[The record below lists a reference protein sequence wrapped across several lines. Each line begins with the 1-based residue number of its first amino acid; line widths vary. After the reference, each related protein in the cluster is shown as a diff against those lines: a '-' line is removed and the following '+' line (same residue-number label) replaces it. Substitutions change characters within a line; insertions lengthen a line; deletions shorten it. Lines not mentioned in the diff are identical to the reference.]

1 MKEFAQQF
9 LDTVGVTL
17 AAAFAS
23 LFGAVAGL
31 AFAKDVTP
39 RQAIVIVLAGVGTGS
54 FGSAGIVDHWN
65 LSPPTAGAISFTLG
79 VLAMPILGLAFGIV
93 SRWRGRADNLA
104 DRAAD
109 KVLGAEAEKPK
120 PPGAP

>member
-54 FGSAGIVDHWN
+54 FGSAGIVAYWN
-65 LSPPTAGAISFTLG
+65 LSPPTAGAIAFILG
-79 VLAMPILGLAFGIV
+79 VLAMPILGLAFGVV
-93 SRWRGRADNLA
+93 SRWRSKSDSLA
-104 DRAAD
+104 DRIAD
-109 KVLGAEAEKPK
+109 KGLGSDPEKPRN
-120 PPGAP
+120 PEGP

>member
-9 LDTVGVTL
+9 LDAVGVTL
-17 AAAFAS
+17 AAAIAS
-23 LFGAVAGL
+23 LFGAFAGL

-39 RQAIVIVLAGVGTGS
+39 RQAVVIVLAGVGTGS
-54 FGSAGIVDHWN
+54 FGSAGIIAYWQ
-65 LSPPTAGAISFTLG
+65 LSPGIAGAAAFVLA
-79 VLAMPILGLAFGIV
+79 VLAMPLLGMAFGVV

-109 KVLGAEAEKPK
+109 KVLGTDPEKPRH
-120 PPGAP
+120 PEAP